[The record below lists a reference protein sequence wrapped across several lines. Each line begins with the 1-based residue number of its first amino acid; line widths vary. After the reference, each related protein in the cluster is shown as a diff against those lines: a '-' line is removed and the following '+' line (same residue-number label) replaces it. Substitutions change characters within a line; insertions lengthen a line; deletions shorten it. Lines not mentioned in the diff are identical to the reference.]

1 MKHLLSSS
9 AFLIVNKQL
18 AKQVG
23 LKGAVLLADL
33 ISKEEYFI
41 ANGMTDGWF
50 FNTAKNIEEDT
61 CLTSHQQRKAIKSLK
76 ELGIIETKVIGVPA
90 KQHFKII
97 ENKLL
102 SYFNTSCEESVKLVV
117 KKTQT
122 INKNNNK
129 NNNNNNI
136 SNRRNEFVF
145 EVLSFDYDE
154 SVLNG
159 FIDYWTEPNKS
170 NTKMKYELNKTW
182 ETKRRLKTWAANQK
196 KWDKPKSNKKT
207 MSKLDAQIN
216 EWQKAKELLVILIS
230 LFLLIV
236 LNFVS
241 DKSLSFLTTSCSV
254 SSQLKIFNKLASFI
268 LKYCLAGIPL
278 RLVSIIW
285 YFLSVLRTFL
295 C

>member
-41 ANGMTDGWF
+41 SNGMTDGWF

-76 ELGIIETKVIGVPA
+76 DLGIIETKVIGIPA

-102 SYFNTSCEESVKLVV
+102 SYFNTSCEETAKLVV

-216 EWQKAKELLVILIS
+216 EWQKAKELL
-230 LFLLIV
+230 
-236 LNFVS
+236 
-241 DKSLSFLTTSCSV
+241 
-254 SSQLKIFNKLASFI
+254 
-268 LKYCLAGIPL
+268 
-278 RLVSIIW
+278 
-285 YFLSVLRTFL
+285 
-295 C
+295 

>member
-61 CLTSHQQRKAIKSLK
+61 CLTSHQQRKAIKNLK
-76 ELGIIETKVIGVPA
+76 DLGIIETKVVGIPA

-102 SYFNTSCEESVKLVV
+102 SYFNTSCEESAKLVV

-129 NNNNNNI
+129 NNNNNNNNNNI
-136 SNRRNEFVF
+136 SNRRDKFVF
-145 EVLSFDYDE
+145 EVLTFDYEE
-154 SVLNG
+154 SILNG

-182 ETKRRLKTWAANQK
+182 STKLRLNTWANNQK
-196 KWDKPKSNKKT
+196 KWDKPKSNTKT

-216 EWQKAKELLVILIS
+216 EWQKAKELL
-230 LFLLIV
+230 
-236 LNFVS
+236 
-241 DKSLSFLTTSCSV
+241 
-254 SSQLKIFNKLASFI
+254 
-268 LKYCLAGIPL
+268 
-278 RLVSIIW
+278 
-285 YFLSVLRTFL
+285 
-295 C
+295 

>member
-9 AFLIVNKQL
+9 AFLIVNKRL

-61 CLTSHQQRKAIKSLK
+61 CLTSHQQRKAIKNLK
-76 ELGIIETKVIGVPA
+76 DLGIIETKVVGIPA

-102 SYFNTSCEESVKLVV
+102 SFFNTSCEETAKLVV

-154 SVLNG
+154 SILNG
-159 FIDYWTEPNKS
+159 FIDYWTEPTKS
-170 NTKMKYELNKTW
+170 KTSPKMKYELQKTW
-182 ETKRRLKTWAANQK
+182 ETKRRLKTWANNQK
-196 KWDKPKSNKKT
+196 KWDKPKSNKNT

-216 EWQKAKELLVILIS
+216 EWQKAKELL
-230 LFLLIV
+230 
-236 LNFVS
+236 
-241 DKSLSFLTTSCSV
+241 
-254 SSQLKIFNKLASFI
+254 
-268 LKYCLAGIPL
+268 
-278 RLVSIIW
+278 
-285 YFLSVLRTFL
+285 
-295 C
+295 

>member
-33 ISKEEYFI
+33 ISKEEYFM
-41 ANGMTDGWF
+41 AHGMTDGWF

-61 CLTSHQQRKAIKSLK
+61 CLTSHQQRKAIKNLK
-76 ELGIIETKVIGVPA
+76 ELGIIETKVVGIPA

-102 SYFNTSCEESVKLVV
+102 SYFNTSCEESAKLVV

-145 EVLSFDYDE
+145 DVLSFNYEE
-154 SVLNG
+154 SILNG

-170 NTKMKYELNKTW
+170 KTKMKFELNKTW
-182 ETKRRLKTWAANQK
+182 KTALRLKTWATNQK
-196 KWDKPKSNKKT
+196 KWDKPTNNT
-207 MSKLDAQIN
+207 LPHRH
-216 EWQKAKELLVILIS
+216 QKGQ
-230 LFLLIV
+230 
-236 LNFVS
+236 
-241 DKSLSFLTTSCSV
+241 D
-254 SSQLKIFNKLASFI
+254 
-268 LKYCLAGIPL
+268 YGDG
-278 RLVSIIW
+278 
-285 YFLSVLRTFL
+285 TF
-295 C
+295 

>member
-50 FNTAKNIEEDT
+50 FNTAKNIEDDT

-76 ELGIIETKVIGVPA
+76 ELGIIETKVVGIPA

-102 SYFNTSCEESVKLVV
+102 SYFNTSCEESAKLVV

-122 INKNNNK
+122 INKNKNNNN

-136 SNRRNEFVF
+136 SNRRDKFVF
-145 EVLSFDYDE
+145 EVLTFDYEE
-154 SVLNG
+154 SILNG

-182 ETKRRLKTWAANQK
+182 ETKRRLKTWANNQK
-196 KWDKPKSNKKT
+196 KWDKPKTKT

-216 EWQKAKELLVILIS
+216 AWQEAKKLL
-230 LFLLIV
+230 
-236 LNFVS
+236 
-241 DKSLSFLTTSCSV
+241 
-254 SSQLKIFNKLASFI
+254 
-268 LKYCLAGIPL
+268 
-278 RLVSIIW
+278 
-285 YFLSVLRTFL
+285 
-295 C
+295 

>member
-61 CLTSHQQRKAIKSLK
+61 CLTSHQQRKAIKNLK
-76 ELGIIETKVIGVPA
+76 DLGIIETKVVGIPA

-102 SYFNTSCEESVKLVV
+102 SYFNTSCEESAKLVV

-122 INKNNNK
+122 INKNNNN

-136 SNRRNEFVF
+136 SNRRDKFVF
-145 EVLSFDYDE
+145 EVLTFDYEE
-154 SVLNG
+154 SILNG

-170 NTKMKYELNKTW
+170 NTKMKFELNKTW
-182 ETKRRLKTWAANQK
+182 KTSLRLKTWAANQK
-196 KWDKPKSNKKT
+196 KWEKT
-207 MSKLDAQIN
+207 TNNTLSHRH
-216 EWQKAKELLVILIS
+216 QKGQ
-230 LFLLIV
+230 
-236 LNFVS
+236 
-241 DKSLSFLTTSCSV
+241 D
-254 SSQLKIFNKLASFI
+254 
-268 LKYCLAGIPL
+268 YGDG
-278 RLVSIIW
+278 
-285 YFLSVLRTFL
+285 TF
-295 C
+295 

>member
-9 AFLIVNKQL
+9 AFLIVNKKL

-50 FNTAKNIEEDT
+50 FNTTKNIEDDT

-76 ELGIIETKVIGVPA
+76 DLGIIETKVVGIPA

-102 SYFNTSCEESVKLVV
+102 SYFNTSCEENAELVV

-122 INKNNNK
+122 YNKNKEIRITNNT
-129 NNNNNNI
+129 I
-136 SNRRNEFVF
+136 SNRRDKFVS
-145 EVLSFDYDE
+145 EVLTFDYDE
-154 SVLNG
+154 SILNG

-182 ETKRRLKTWAANQK
+182 KTALRLKTWAANQK
-196 KWDKPKSNKKT
+196 KWDKPKSNPKS

-216 EWQKAKELLVILIS
+216 EWQKAKELL
-230 LFLLIV
+230 
-236 LNFVS
+236 
-241 DKSLSFLTTSCSV
+241 
-254 SSQLKIFNKLASFI
+254 
-268 LKYCLAGIPL
+268 
-278 RLVSIIW
+278 
-285 YFLSVLRTFL
+285 
-295 C
+295 

>member
-9 AFLIVNKQL
+9 AFLIVNKKL

-50 FNTAKNIEEDT
+50 FNTAKNIEKDT
-61 CLTSHQQRKAIKSLK
+61 CLTSHQQRKAIKNLK
-76 ELGIIETKVIGVPA
+76 DLGILETKVVGIPA

-102 SYFNTSCEESVKLVV
+102 SYFNTSCEENAELVV

-122 INKNNNK
+122 YNKNKEIRITNNT
-129 NNNNNNI
+129 I
-136 SNRRNEFVF
+136 SNRRDKFVS
-145 EVLSFDYDE
+145 EVLSFDYDK
-154 SVLNG
+154 SILNG

-170 NTKMKYELNKTW
+170 NTKMKWELNKTW
-182 ETKRRLKTWAANQK
+182 KTALRLKTWAANQK
-196 KWDKPKSNKKT
+196 KWDKPKSNSKG

-216 EWQKAKELLVILIS
+216 EWQKAKELL
-230 LFLLIV
+230 
-236 LNFVS
+236 
-241 DKSLSFLTTSCSV
+241 
-254 SSQLKIFNKLASFI
+254 
-268 LKYCLAGIPL
+268 
-278 RLVSIIW
+278 
-285 YFLSVLRTFL
+285 
-295 C
+295 

>member
-61 CLTSHQQRKAIKSLK
+61 CLTSHQQRKAIKNLK
-76 ELGIIETKVIGVPA
+76 ELGIIETKVVGIPA

-102 SYFNTSCEESVKLVV
+102 SYFNTSCEESAKLVV

-122 INKNNNK
+122 INKNNN
-129 NNNNNNI
+129 NNNNKNNI
-136 SNRRNEFVF
+136 SNRRDKFVF
-145 EVLSFDYDE
+145 EVLTFDYEE
-154 SVLNG
+154 SILNG

-182 ETKRRLKTWAANQK
+182 STKLRLKTWANNQK

-216 EWQKAKELLVILIS
+216 EWQKAKELL
-230 LFLLIV
+230 
-236 LNFVS
+236 
-241 DKSLSFLTTSCSV
+241 
-254 SSQLKIFNKLASFI
+254 
-268 LKYCLAGIPL
+268 
-278 RLVSIIW
+278 
-285 YFLSVLRTFL
+285 
-295 C
+295 